1 MVQVDVFWS
10 YGLASGLTLAAGE
23 KLRSE
28 KEFWGNKY
36 LFGILL
42 WIAALFAPSGMYLL
56 WNFPSW
62 ETMFVATSRDDIPAW
77 LVAIFGITNVTQ
89 GLLGYAVTA
98 YFIRQGK
105 WGAAKAQTIGAHVA
119 MYFILIVG
127 WDGTGWQRF
136 THTRTAEDFRAGIM
150 NPWTDFLGSPVFC
163 TLLGMGVIL
172 VPTYVYLCY
181 RWRKTAA

>member
-23 KLRSE
+23 RIRAASDM
-28 KEFWGNKY
+28 WGNRY
-36 LFGILL
+36 LVAIML

-77 LVAIFGITNVTQ
+77 LVTIFAMTNVTQ
-89 GLLGYAVTA
+89 GFLGYAVTA
-98 YFIRQGK
+98 HYLRLGNLK
-105 WGAAKAQTIGAHVA
+105 AARLQVIWSHLA
-119 MYFILIVG
+119 MLFILVVG

-136 THTRTAEDFRAGIM
+136 THTRSAEDFRAGVL
-150 NPWTDFLGSPVFC
+150 NPWTDFIGSPVFF
-163 TLLGMGVIL
+163 TLIGMGVIL
-172 VPTYVYLCY
+172 VPTYAYLCW
-181 RWRKTAA
+181 RWRQSER